1 MRGQNRYTTYNNLQ
15 WDYDKNGIFEKGR
28 SRADSVSLL
37 RRFIYKRL
45 QHRWETIPKDAASF
59 EKKFV
64 SELLTSLI

>member
-1 MRGQNRYTTYNNLQ
+1 MGKKRIQYNNLE
-15 WDYDKNGIFEKGR
+15 WENGTCDEVFYTR

-64 SELLTSLI
+64 SELLTNLE

>member
-1 MRGQNRYTTYNNLQ
+1 MRGQNRYTNYGGLQ
-15 WDYDKNGIFEKGR
+15 WDYDQNGVFFKGSNR
-28 SRADSVSLL
+28 KDSVSLL

-64 SELLTSLI
+64 SELLDSLG